1 MQDVMRRTQKSPRK
15 KEGVMAALLIV
26 LGIASAT
33 YGASIML
40 VNSGTSF
47 FAIWY
52 VIAALCLV
60 PGISQVLLPTSALA
74 SGICLT
80 VFILLAV
87 VVLVFLCMCV
97 RIMGA
102 TFATPPSGL
111 DCLLVLGAQVRP
123 DGSPSVVLRNRLETA
138 LAYLVENP
146 STRAIVCGGKG
157 PNEPISEAA
166 CMAQWLEERGIAP
179 DRIASEDR
187 STTTAENIR
196 FAQSFF
202 DAAHDHVGIV
212 TNNFHV
218 YRAMRIAAAAG
229 VALAWGVSAHSVAW
243 YLPNNLLRECFGII
257 KNTLRGTM

>member
-1 MQDVMRRTQKSPRK
+1 
-15 KEGVMAALLIV
+15 MAAPLIV
-26 LGIASAT
+26 LGIASAA
-33 YGASIML
+33 YGVSIML

-60 PGISQVLLPTSALA
+60 PGITHTLLPTSALA
-74 SGICLT
+74 GGFCLAA
-80 VFILLAV
+80 FILLAV
-87 VVLVFLCMCV
+87 VALVFLCMSA
-97 RIMGA
+97 RIMRV
-102 TFATPPSGL
+102 TSTTPPAGL
-111 DCLLVLGAQVRP
+111 DYLLVLGAQVRP
-123 DGSPSVVLRNRLETA
+123 DGSPSVVLRNRLEAA

-157 PNEPISEAA
+157 SNEPISEAA
-166 CMAQWLEERGIAP
+166 CMARWLEERGIAP
-179 DRIASEDR
+179 SRIAREDR

-196 FAQSFF
+196 FARSFF
-202 DAAHDHVGIV
+202 DAAQARVGIV

-218 YRAMRIAAAAG
+218 YRAMRIAATAG
-229 VALAWGVSAHSVAW
+229 VAHAWGVSAHSVAW